1 MSYIHLTQDER
12 YQIKAYLQ
20 MGKSQAEIARKLKRS
35 ESSIGR
41 ELTRNTGERG
51 YRPKQAQEMAT
62 KRHKEKIKAIK
73 MTKSTIS
80 LIEEKIRLDWSP
92 EQISGR
98 LLKDEGIS
106 ISHETIYQHILN
118 DKNDGGDLYT
128 HLRCQKKRKKRY
140 GTKAHDRRGQ
150 IKDKVSIEKRPSIV
164 ENKSRIGDW
173 EGDLVIGKNHKR
185 ALVTLVERKS
195 KKTKIALVES
205 KQAKPVSDA
214 VIKILTNEKTHTLTL
229 DNGKEFAAHKD
240 INAKTSA
247 SVYFAHPYSS
257 WERGLN
263 ENTNGLIRQYFPKGS
278 CFKNITVSDVK
289 RVENILNNRPRK
301 DLGYCT
307 PNEIYNGT
315 RRIKHE

>member
-1 MSYIHLTQDER
+1 LYLTKNKGELMSYIHLTQDER

-150 IKDKVSIEKRPSIV
+150 INYPCPEDMVLR
-164 ENKSRIGDW
+164 
-173 EGDLVIGKNHKR
+173 
-185 ALVTLVERKS
+185 
-195 KKTKIALVES
+195 
-205 KQAKPVSDA
+205 
-214 VIKILTNEKTHTLTL
+214 
-229 DNGKEFAAHKD
+229 
-240 INAKTSA
+240 
-247 SVYFAHPYSS
+247 
-257 WERGLN
+257 
-263 ENTNGLIRQYFPKGS
+263 
-278 CFKNITVSDVK
+278 
-289 RVENILNNRPRK
+289 
-301 DLGYCT
+301 T
-307 PNEIYNGT
+307 PL
-315 RRIKHE
+315 